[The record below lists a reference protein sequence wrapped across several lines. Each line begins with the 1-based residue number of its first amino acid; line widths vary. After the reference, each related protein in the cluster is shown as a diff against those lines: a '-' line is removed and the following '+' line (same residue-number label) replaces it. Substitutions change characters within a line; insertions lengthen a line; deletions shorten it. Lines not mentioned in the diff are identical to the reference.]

1 MNVHPISH
9 SIAYVDC
16 TKSGGSKKQK
26 KEKEK
31 KNKPMAQN
39 WYGLWAQ

>member
-26 KEKEK
+26 KKK
-31 KNKPMAQN
+31 QKNKPMAQN